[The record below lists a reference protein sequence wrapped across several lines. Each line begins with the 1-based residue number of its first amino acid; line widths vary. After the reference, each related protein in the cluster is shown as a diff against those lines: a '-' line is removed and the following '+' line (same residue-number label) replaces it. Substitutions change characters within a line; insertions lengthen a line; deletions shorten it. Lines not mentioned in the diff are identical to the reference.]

1 MLASNDPRQ
10 NRILATVPATVYQ
23 RLLPHLKLVTLPL
36 DQALFPRRGELRYV
50 YFPTTSIVTSAYAI
64 ETGVSAQAWLVG
76 NEGVVG
82 ISSFL
87 GRSIRSNQAEVQ
99 IAGHAFQLAAHALK
113 SEFGRGGAF
122 QKILLRY
129 VMALITQASQLGV
142 CSHHHVLDER
152 LCQFLLFGFDRMGTT
167 ELTLTQQRIARIL
180 GVRREGVTDAAGRL
194 RAARVIH
201 YNRGHVTLLNRQKL
215 KARACACYMV
225 IKNEFDRAESNDL
238 GKPTLP

>member
-1 MLASNDPRQ
+1 MPCLRQ
-10 NRILATVPATVYQ
+10 NSGMEKA
-23 RLLPHLKLVTLPL
+23 
-36 DQALFPRRGELRYV
+36 
-50 YFPTTSIVTSAYAI
+50 S
-64 ETGVSAQAWLVG
+64 VSASESWSARTVC
-76 NEGVVG
+76 
-82 ISSFL
+82 ST
-87 GRSIRSNQAEVQ
+87 IRGPG
-99 IAGHAFQLAAHALK
+99 IAGHAFQLAAHVLK
-113 SEFGRGGAF
+113 SEFARGGAF

-142 CSHHHVLDER
+142 CSHHHALDQR
-152 LCQFLLFGFDRMGTT
+152 LCQFLLFGFDRMRTT

-201 YNRGHVTLLNRQKL
+201 YSRGHVTLLNRQKL

-225 IKNEFDRAESNDL
+225 IKNEFDRTERNDL